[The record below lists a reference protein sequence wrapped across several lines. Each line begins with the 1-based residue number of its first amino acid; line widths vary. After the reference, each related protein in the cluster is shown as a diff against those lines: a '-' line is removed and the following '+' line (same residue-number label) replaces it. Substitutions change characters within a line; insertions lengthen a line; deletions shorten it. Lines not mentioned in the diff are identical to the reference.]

1 MFIDFVFNTSPFH
14 RMIIP
19 STTARS
25 ADPRGPRACHP
36 RGLEARREG
45 QWALQ
50 RIGRGNGDTG
60 GTGDTGDTGDRLWE
74 TTKCVKN
81 LC

>member
-25 ADPRGPRACHP
+25 ADPLPSAPLEVRPESMPSTRPGSTQRRPMSSPKNRPR
-36 RGLEARREG
+36 
-45 QWALQ
+45 Q
-50 RIGRGNGDTG
+50 R
-60 GTGDTGDTGDRLWE
+60 
-74 TTKCVKN
+74 
-81 LC
+81 